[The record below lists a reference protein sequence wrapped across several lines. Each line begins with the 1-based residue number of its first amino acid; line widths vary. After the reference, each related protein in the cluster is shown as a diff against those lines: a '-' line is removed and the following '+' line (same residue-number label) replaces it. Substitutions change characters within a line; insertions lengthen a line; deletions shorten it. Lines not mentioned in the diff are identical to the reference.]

1 MNPLKRAGAILLT
14 IALYSL
20 FVFYLGHGY
29 AERQN
34 NAEKAAIALQTLSTA
49 PESKDAT
56 ADITERVV
64 YKDRVIKE
72 KADVVTKQIV
82 KYVPVRDCSLDDEWV
97 RLHNASAKG
106 EFPETSGNVDA
117 STKPFTD
124 TN

>member
-1 MNPLKRAGAILLT
+1 MNPLNRAGAVLPI

-34 NAEKAAIALQTLSTA
+34 NAEKAAIALQTLCTVS
-49 PESKDAT
+49 ESKDAT
-56 ADITERVV
+56 ADIAEMVID
-64 YKDRVIKE
+64 KGRVIKD

-106 EFPETSGNVDA
+106 EFPEASRNVDA
-117 STKPFTD
+117 STKPLAD
-124 TN
+124 IN

>member
-1 MNPLKRAGAILLT
+1 MNPLNRARAVLLT
-14 IALYSL
+14 ITLYSL
-20 FVFYLGHGY
+20 FVFYLGYGY

-34 NAEKAAIALQTLSTA
+34 NAEKAAIALQTLSTVS
-49 PESKDAT
+49 ESKDAT
-56 ADITERVV
+56 ADIAEMVI

-106 EFPETSGNVDA
+106 EFPEASRNVDA
-117 STKPFTD
+117 STKPLAD
-124 TN
+124 IN

>member
-1 MNPLKRAGAILLT
+1 MNPLNRAGAVLLT

-20 FVFYLGHGY
+20 FVSYLGHGY

-49 PESKDAT
+49 SESKDAT

-82 KYVPVRDCSLDDEWV
+82 KYVPVRDCSLDGEWV

-106 EFPETSGNVDA
+106 EFPEASRNVDA
-117 STKPFTD
+117 STKPLAD
-124 TN
+124 IN

>member
-1 MNPLKRAGAILLT
+1 MNPLNRAGAILLT

-34 NAEKAAIALQTLSTA
+34 NAEKAAIALQTLS
-49 PESKDAT
+49 T

>member
-1 MNPLKRAGAILLT
+1 MNPLNRAGAVLPT

-20 FVFYLGHGY
+20 FVFYLGYEY

-34 NAEKAAIALQTLSTA
+34 NAEKAAIAPQTLSTA
-49 PESKDAT
+49 SESKDAT
-56 ADITERVV
+56 ADIAEMVI

-106 EFPETSGNVDA
+106 EFPEASRNVDA
-117 STKPFTD
+117 STKPLAD
-124 TN
+124 IN